1 MKKYFNNDYG
11 VSLLEVVASMLL
23 LTILLLSF
31 FYLFVQNAKVTSS
44 NHANFTASAVAREL
58 SADITKKCSI
68 VRLDKASSS
77 ICNYDTSLTQ
87 TGFKEEF
94 PYQLTIQ
101 NMKDSSIIQTDYYR
115 LRKVTIKVWNED
127 DDILT
132 TQPKAITYT
141 FQREVIK

>member
-1 MKKYFNNDYG
+1 MKKHFNNENG

-31 FYLFVQNAKVTSS
+31 FYLFVQNAKVTS
-44 NHANFTASAVAREL
+44 NNNVNYTASTVAREL
-58 SADITKKCSI
+58 SAEITKKCSI
-68 VRLDKASSS
+68 VKVDKALS
-77 ICNYDTSLTQ
+77 ICNYGTGLTQ
-87 TGFKEEF
+87 TGFIEKF

-101 NMKDSSIIQTDYYR
+101 EMKDSSIIKTDYYR
-115 LRKVTIKVWNED
+115 LRKVTIKVWDED

-132 TQPKAITYT
+132 THPKTITYT